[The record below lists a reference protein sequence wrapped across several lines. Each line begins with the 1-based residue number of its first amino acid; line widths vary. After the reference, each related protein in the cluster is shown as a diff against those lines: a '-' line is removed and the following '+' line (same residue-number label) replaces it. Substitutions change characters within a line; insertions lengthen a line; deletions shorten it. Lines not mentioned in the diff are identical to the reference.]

1 MSGCGM
7 MFNVVLL
14 VSAAVLAGLSV
25 LACRRQRVRA
35 AIWLFNRTYTRGG
48 GTPPLLSGH
57 FPFDPYPAAC
67 AFIDAEGERSL
78 KVVIDLQDMAR

>member
-1 MSGCGM
+1 MQEATG
-7 MFNVVLL
+7 
-14 VSAAVLAGLSV
+14 AGRNMAFQSH
-25 LACRRQRVRA
+25 
-35 AIWLFNRTYTRGG
+35 IHEGG